1 MRMPLVLRLLL
12 LMLALAGAVNAQ
24 DEFTITE
31 VLNTTTTLGGQPIT
45 FPAEG
50 EVEVHGDVVEIAPGG
65 ETGRHKHPYP
75 AFMYVLAG
83 TLVLELDDG
92 TSKTYTA
99 GQALIE
105 DAETW
110 FNNKNPGQTPTRF
123 VSVLYGN
130 TGQEMVV
137 FPE

>member
-1 MRMPLVLRLLL
+1 MRIPLVLGLLP
-12 LMLALAGAVNAQ
+12 LMLALAGAVKAQ
-24 DEFTITE
+24 DAFTVTE

-50 EVEVHGDVVEIAPGG
+50 EVEVQGHVVEIVPGG
-65 ETGRHKHPYP
+65 ETGRHKHPHP
-75 AFMYVLAG
+75 VFMYVLEG
-83 TLVLELDDG
+83 TLILELDDG

-123 VSVLYGN
+123 VGVFYGN

>member
-1 MRMPLVLRLLL
+1 MPVRLVPRFILVL
-12 LMLALAGAVNAQ
+12 LALACAVETQN
-24 DEFTITE
+24 EFTVTE
-31 VLNTTTTLGGQPIT
+31 VLNTTTTIGGQAMT

-50 EVEVHGDVVEIAPGG
+50 EVEVQGHVVEIAPGG

-75 AFMYVLAG
+75 VFMYVFEG
-83 TLVLELDDG
+83 TLILELDDG
-92 TSKTYTA
+92 TSKTYEA

-110 FNNKNPGQTPTRF
+110 FNNKNPGETPAKF
-123 VSVLYGN
+123 VGVLYRN
-130 TGQEMVV
+130 AGQEMVV